1 MVPRLF
7 LSLLVAACGTGSPSA
22 DPAASATRGFEP
34 PVATN
39 AESPVRYPP
48 ALYERG
54 LEGTVILRLFITDDG
69 SVVADSTRVAESSGQ
84 AAFDSAAVHGV
95 ERMVFAPARRDGI
108 PVATLFL
115 QPVHFRHPEGTSGG
129 GT

>member
-54 LEGTVILRLFITDDG
+54 LEGTVVLRLFITDNG

-95 ERMVFAPARRDGI
+95 ERMVFAP
-108 PVATLFL
+108 
-115 QPVHFRHPEGTSGG
+115 
-129 GT
+129 